1 MIEIVKKLVTDCE
14 EYIVSV
20 HYSNTIVYNIN
31 NNEIILTL
39 GEICTPKYIRVSI
52 NGTVYFVYFN
62 NIENP
67 IKCCDFII
75 NNRIDGAIILD
86 GIEKSIQNF
95 RKHQLNKISSNIEL
109 IIPEFL

>member
-1 MIEIVKKLVTDCE
+1 MIEIVKKLVTNCE

-39 GEICTPKYIRVSI
+39 GEICNPRYIRVSI
-52 NGTVYFVYFN
+52 NNTVYFVYFN

-75 NNRIDGAIILD
+75 NNRIDEAIILD
-86 GIEKSIQNF
+86 GIENSINNF
-95 RKHQLNKISSNIEL
+95 RKNQLNKISTDIKYL
-109 IIPEFL
+109 HI

>member
-39 GEICTPKYIRVSI
+39 GEICNPKYIRVSI

-67 IKCCDFII
+67 IKYCDFII
-75 NNRIDGAIILD
+75 NNRIDEAIILD

-95 RKHQLNKISSNIEL
+95 RKYQLNKISSDIEL
-109 IIPEFL
+109 IKPEFL

>member
-39 GEICTPKYIRVSI
+39 GEIYNPKCIRVSI

-67 IKCCDFII
+67 IKYGDFVI
-75 NNRIDGAIILD
+75 NNRIDEAIILD

-95 RKHQLNKISSNIEL
+95 RKYQLNKISSDIEL
-109 IIPEFL
+109 IEPELL

>member
-39 GEICTPKYIRVSI
+39 GEICNPRYIRVSI
-52 NGTVYFVYFN
+52 NNTVYFLYFN

-67 IKCCDFII
+67 IKCCDFVI
-75 NNRIDGAIILD
+75 NNRMDEAIILD

-95 RKHQLNKISSNIEL
+95 RKNQLNKISTDIKYL
-109 IIPEFL
+109 HI

>member
-14 EYIVSV
+14 EYIVR

-39 GEICTPKYIRVSI
+39 GEIFNSKYIRVNI
-52 NGTVYFVYFN
+52 NGTTYFLYFN

-67 IKCCDFII
+67 IKYGDFVS
-75 NNRIDGAIILD
+75 NNRIDEAIILD
-86 GIEKSIQNF
+86 GIENSINNF
-95 RKHQLNKISSNIEL
+95 RKNQLNKISTDIKYL
-109 IIPEFL
+109 HI

>member
-39 GEICTPKYIRVSI
+39 GEICNPKYIRVSI
-52 NGTVYFVYFN
+52 NRTVYFVYFN

-75 NNRIDGAIILD
+75 NNRIDEAIILV
-86 GIEKSIQNF
+86 GVEKSIQNF
-95 RKHQLNKISSNIEL
+95 SRFLLNKISSY
-109 IIPEFL
+109 

>member
-31 NNEIILTL
+31 NNEIILSL
-39 GEICTPKYIRVSI
+39 GEICNPRYIRVSI
-52 NGTVYFVYFN
+52 NNTVYFVYFN

-67 IKCCDFII
+67 IKCCDFVI
-75 NNRIDGAIILD
+75 NNRIDEAIILD
-86 GIEKSIQNF
+86 GIENSINNF
-95 RKHQLNKISSNIEL
+95 RKNQLNKISTDIKYL
-109 IIPEFL
+109 HI

>member
-39 GEICTPKYIRVSI
+39 GEICNPRYIRVSI
-52 NGTVYFVYFN
+52 NNTVYFLYFN

-67 IKCCDFII
+67 IKCCDFVI
-75 NNRIDGAIILD
+75 NNRIDEAIILD

-95 RKHQLNKISSNIEL
+95 RKNQLNKISTDIKYL
-109 IIPEFL
+109 HI

>member
-31 NNEIILTL
+31 NKEIILNYGGTCNPNYL
-39 GEICTPKYIRVSI
+39 NINIDGTTYYI
-52 NGTVYFVYFN
+52 YFSD
-62 NIENP
+62 IENP

-75 NNRIDGAIILD
+75 NNRIDEAIILD

-95 RKHQLNKISSNIEL
+95 RKYQLNKISSDIEL
-109 IIPEFL
+109 IEPELL

>member
-1 MIEIVKKLVTDCE
+1 MIEIVKKLVTYCE

-39 GEICTPKYIRVSI
+39 GEICNPKYIRVII

-75 NNRIDGAIILD
+75 NNRIDEAIILE

-95 RKHQLNKISSNIEL
+95 RKCQLNKLSSDIEL
-109 IIPEFL
+109 IESKLL

>member
-39 GEICTPKYIRVSI
+39 GEMCNPKYIRVSI
-52 NGTVYFVYFN
+52 NRTVYFVYFN

-67 IKCCDFII
+67 IKYGDFVI
-75 NNRIDGAIILD
+75 NNRIDEAIILD
-86 GIEKSIQNF
+86 GIENSINNF
-95 RKHQLNKISSNIEL
+95 RKNQLYKLTSELNLIE
-109 IIPEFL
+109 PEEL

>member
-39 GEICTPKYIRVSI
+39 GEMCNPRYIRVSI
-52 NGTVYFVYFN
+52 NKTVYFVYFN

-67 IKCCDFII
+67 IKYCDFVI
-75 NNRIDGAIILD
+75 NNRMDEAIILD
-86 GIEKSIQNF
+86 GIEKSINNF
-95 RKHQLNKISSNIEL
+95 RKYQLNKISSNIEL
-109 IIPEFL
+109 IEPELL

>member
-31 NNEIILTL
+31 NNEIILSL
-39 GEICTPKYIRVSI
+39 GETCNPKYIRVSI
-52 NGTVYFVYFN
+52 NETVYFVYFN

-67 IKCCDFII
+67 IKYCDFVI
-75 NNRIDGAIILD
+75 NNRIDEAIILD
-86 GIEKSIQNF
+86 GIENSINNF
-95 RKHQLNKISSNIEL
+95 RKYQLNKISSNIEL
-109 IIPEFL
+109 IEPELL

>member
-39 GEICTPKYIRVSI
+39 GEICNPKYIRVSI

-67 IKCCDFII
+67 IKYCDFII
-75 NNRIDGAIILD
+75 NNRIDEAIILD

-95 RKHQLNKISSNIEL
+95 RKYQLNKISSDIEL
-109 IIPEFL
+109 IKPELL

>member
-39 GEICTPKYIRVSI
+39 GEICNPRYIRVSI

-67 IKCCDFII
+67 IKYCDFVI
-75 NNRIDGAIILD
+75 NNRIDEAIILD

-95 RKHQLNKISSNIEL
+95 RKYQLNKISSDIEL
-109 IIPEFL
+109 IEPELL

>member
-39 GEICTPKYIRVSI
+39 GEICNPKCIRISI
-52 NGTVYFVYFN
+52 NNTVYFVYFN

-75 NNRIDGAIILD
+75 NNRIDEAIILD

-95 RKHQLNKISSNIEL
+95 RKYQLNKISSDIEL
-109 IIPEFL
+109 IKPKFL